1 MINTYNESELHKT
14 LKLYYAELYG
24 GQTEIQ
30 FHKWICDIQTPS
42 GTIIEIQTSNLA
54 ALKEKALAAIKEKK
68 DFIIVHPI
76 ITEKR
81 IENYTQEGIL
91 VSKRKSPKS
100 ETIYSELKSLTGVYD
115 ILLSRY
121 VTLIF
126 IEISSTEQ
134 RIKTDTKIQLAN
146 KSRMYKKN
154 WYKTGKKLTEIK
166 KEHLFHGKKSYLEL
180 LPKLPETFSSSELK
194 EKLNSDEFPKNAK
207 QNANLILWLF
217 YRMNLIEKTEKKE
230 RRIYYKI
237 KTQVKNFQG

>member
-134 RIKTDTKIQLAN
+134 RIKTDTKIQVAN

-230 RRIYYKI
+230 RRIYYRI
-237 KTQVKNFQG
+237 KK